1 MRDDSVMT
9 LWWLCDDSVMTLWL
23 VTSSDYF
30 VHLCTVIVCSNDS
43 DDDLWETQ
51 SFDCNITFVS
61 QQKYSAKKNPMRKRF
76 LSTTSVQSGRSDWL
90 GNLCH
95 QAYSSQRNAKGVLKG
110 VMRRQ
115 MWPWWPSFCPTLF
128 EIWMWTSQRRIT
140 SPEMLTFLMHKVMNE
155 VWKPRK
161 GYVSSLGSLDMT
173 TALHPG
179 EFRRQVSRW
188 NSEQPRGEV
197 GSQRSQLPLS
207 LFLIQQI
214 LGRQEHI
221 RYPLGLFRR
230 IVLIADFMIC
240 I

>member
-1 MRDDSVMT
+1 MDTGRRPVRTEVALIYWSWIPGDRTDVKRYNEHELMR
-9 LWWLCDDSVMTLWL
+9 DDSVMTLWL

-140 SPEMLTFLMHKVMNE
+140 SPEMPTF
-155 VWKPRK
+155 
-161 GYVSSLGSLDMT
+161 
-173 TALHPG
+173 
-179 EFRRQVSRW
+179 
-188 NSEQPRGEV
+188 
-197 GSQRSQLPLS
+197 
-207 LFLIQQI
+207 
-214 LGRQEHI
+214 
-221 RYPLGLFRR
+221 
-230 IVLIADFMIC
+230 
-240 I
+240 

>member
-1 MRDDSVMT
+1 MR
-9 LWWLCDDSVMTLWL
+9 DDSVMTLWL

-115 MWPWWPSFCPTLF
+115 MWPWWPSFLSDAF
-128 EIWMWTSQRRIT
+128 WNLDVDVSEKNHVAWNANI
-140 SPEMLTFLMHKVMNE
+140 LMHKVMNE

-161 GYVSSLGSLDMT
+161 GYVSFLGSLDVT
-173 TALHPG
+173 IALHPG